1 MFSRV
6 RNSSG
11 YRRVMG
17 LAAGAGLVL
26 AAAAGGGCNNALEGG
41 LSGAGLGA
49 GAGAIIGSLYGGA
62 GTGAAIGAVAG
73 GLGGAIIGD
82 QNQRNRYNSSRGY
95 SADYYQP
102 RQYYYE
108 SRPTYYE
115 YYEYRT
121 YSRPGCR
128 W

>member
-1 MFSRV
+1 MFSGLRE
-6 RNSSG
+6 RNG
-11 YRRVMG
+11 FRRVMTLG
-17 LAAGAGLVL
+17 AGAVLVAG
-26 AAAAGGGCNNALEGG
+26 AAMSGGCNNALEGG

-82 QNQRNRYNSSRGY
+82 QNERNRSQSRSYYSNSY
-95 SADYYQP
+95 EP
-102 RQYYYE
+102 RYYYE
-108 SRPTYYE
+108 ARPTYYE
-115 YYEYRT
+115 VYEYRT
-121 YSRPGCR
+121 YSRPHCH